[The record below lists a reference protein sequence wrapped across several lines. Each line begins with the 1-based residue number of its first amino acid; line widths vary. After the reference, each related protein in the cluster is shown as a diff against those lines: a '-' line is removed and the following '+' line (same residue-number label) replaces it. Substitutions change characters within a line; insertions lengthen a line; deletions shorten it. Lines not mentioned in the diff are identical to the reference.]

1 MNFYLDDTTNRFF
14 MRVALGIVDRAH
26 MDRRGSNTELCAD
39 ATDYLQTDFALLTR
53 DVLRNQVL
61 GSRLNGRG
69 KKFLNRKSNGKATA
83 VMIAYAINTND
94 IRNG

>member
-1 MNFYLDDTTNRFF
+1 MNFYLDTTDRFF
-14 MRVALGIVDRAH
+14 MRVAFGIVDRAH
-26 MDRRGSNTELCAD
+26 LDRQGSDPELCAE
-39 ATDYLQTDFALLTR
+39 AVDYLQSDFALLTR
-53 DVLRNQVL
+53 DVLRNQTL
-61 GSRLNGRG
+61 GARLNGRG

>member
-26 MDRRGSNTELCAD
+26 LDRQGSNPKLCAD
-39 ATDYLQTDFALLTR
+39 VTDYMQTDFALLTR
-53 DVLRNQVL
+53 DVLRNQAL
-61 GSRLNGRG
+61 GSRLNRRG
-69 KKFLNRKSNGKATA
+69 KKFLNRKSKATT
-83 VMIAYAINTND
+83 MIAYAVNTND